1 MGVFKLGVEKKK
13 LEYDFSLF
21 EIVPKK
27 EERDNLINLPK
38 RKAKHKIHPLS
49 IMFTGFLVTTCVSVI
64 LLMIHSQV
72 SLMELTEQINRESKF
87 LEESKSVYTQLE
99 MKVDS
104 QLSLMAVENYAKNV
118 LDMQR
123 TAPCQVEYV
132 SLSDGDKS
140 EFDFSHSKFNLL
152 DKLKD
157 IFSNI

>member
-1 MGVFKLGVEKKK
+1 MGVEKKK

-27 EERDNLINLPK
+27 EEKDNLINLPK
-38 RKAKHKIHPLS
+38 RKVRHKIHPLS
-49 IMFTGFLVTTCVSVI
+49 VMFTGFLVTSCVSVVC
-64 LLMIHSQV
+64 LMIHSQV

-123 TAPCQVEYV
+123 TSPCQVEYV

-140 EFDFSHSKFNLL
+140 EIEISNTKFNLM

-157 IFSNI
+157 IFSNV